1 MIFNLMLSLGYAAA
15 YSLLGVVLLVV
26 GFAALDILTPGR
38 LARLIWTE
46 RSINAGLVLSAGFL
60 GQGAIVFTA
69 IWFNGEAGFGVAFIS
84 TAVFGLLGVLLQA
97 GAFALAELATPG
109 KLGDVVCEVP
119 FHPAS
124 LVISSSQIAVSL
136 AVVASI
142 A

>member
-1 MIFNLMLSLGYAAA
+1 VISSLLSSLGYAAA

-26 GFAALDILTPGR
+26 GFGVLDILTPGH
-38 LARLIWTE
+38 LARQIWTE
-46 RSINAGLVLSAGFL
+46 GSVNAGLVLSTGFL
-60 GQGAIVFTA
+60 GQGIIVFTA
-69 IWFNGEAGFGVAFIS
+69 IWTNGESGFGAAFLS

-97 GAFALAELATPG
+97 VAFVLIDLATPG

-124 LVISSSQIAVSL
+124 LVTASAQLAVSL

-142 A
+142 V